1 MARKLA
7 ETVREMP
14 KLDWTQ
20 REWVRAGRRNG
31 DAVATRIVAVCEI
44 KLIEY
49 SGLLHLFD
57 QGDVLTFPIN
67 RVQELS

>member
-20 REWVRAGRRNG
+20 RES
-31 DAVATRIVAVCEI
+31 IQ
-44 KLIEY
+44 L
-49 SGLLHLFD
+49 
-57 QGDVLTFPIN
+57 VL
-67 RVQELS
+67 RQAEL